1 MQKDAQLNIWAEE
14 AFKTFI
20 CYRGST
26 TGNSAGKEIANCL
39 HSVLSGEKE
48 YAPVFLAE
56 EFNYDFISDLESIFR
71 SVERFVVVLNVNFF
85 SDFFRDGGEPEHAA
99 PNEEAATLKEIK
111 MALDCHCELYVVFSG
126 EFSWDRVDPLTLR
139 KLGAFFG
146 EEALGRLRHV
156 SNPYQ
161 WKQSGN
167 SKAEILDCFNKS
179 RLNGLRRFLRGL
191 EADTERSFEGS
202 VTQYANRNNSE
213 SIREYLKKIVEEEGE
228 SDIAYAAFYLL
239 QVMLRQRKDF
249 GQMRENFRRW
259 GQLFE
264 SEASYSHIWVLYLIE
279 SGEDFDVE
287 EALALSETDCET
299 FPDNAGF
306 VHLFAD
312 VYATVCERADPQ
324 ERAALMEKWG
334 ARAEE
339 MVDKA
344 IKYSEDES
352 GGHGYAKYYCT
363 KARILALRKE
373 YREAEH
379 NVNLAID
386 KEDSERKDY
395 VIRLLGYQYHK
406 TMIQM
411 EKKLDER
418 FGEGKA

>member
-1 MQKDAQLNIWAEE
+1 MQKDAQLNTGTAA

-20 CYRGST
+20 CYRGGT
-26 TGNSAGKEIANCL
+26 TGNRAGKEIADCVKRVI
-39 HSVLSGEKE
+39 SREPDF
-48 YAPVFLAE
+48 APVFLGDE
-56 EFNYDFISDLESIFR
+56 NFEKKFDFISDLEPLFKT
-71 SVERFVVVLNVNFF
+71 VERLVVVLNVNFF
-85 SDFFRDGGEPEHAA
+85 SDFFLEDGT
-99 PNEEAATLKEIK
+99 PNKESPTREELKL
-111 MALDCHCELYVVFSG
+111 ALERHCELFAVHSG
-126 EFSWDRVDPLTLR
+126 EFSWNMVDKTTLKR
-139 KLGAFFG
+139 LNDYFG
-146 EEALGRLRHV
+146 EERFGRLRHL
-156 SNPYQ
+156 SNPYVWHQ
-161 WKQSGN
+161 GEN
-167 SKAEILDCFNKS
+167 PPAEILKRFSKS
-179 RLNGLRRFLRGL
+179 SLNEVRGFLRNL
-191 EADTERSFEGS
+191 EADTERSFEKS
-202 VTQYANRNNSE
+202 VTEFATNNNNE
-213 SIREYLKKIVEEEGE
+213 FTREQLRRIVKEEAGGGI
-228 SDIAYAAFYLL
+228 SYAAFYLL

-249 GQMRENFRRW
+249 GQMLENFRRW
-259 GQLFE
+259 GQIFE

-279 SGEDFDVE
+279 SGEDFDAE
-287 EALALSETDCET
+287 EALVLAETDCET

-312 VYATVCERADPQ
+312 VYATVCERANPQ
-324 ERAALMEKWG
+324 ERAALMETWG

-352 GGHGYAKYYCT
+352 GGRGYAKYYCT